1 MGERIVYLLSGQ
13 GGQHRQ
19 MGRALY
25 DADATFRDSM
35 RGLDALAADLGV
47 PVLTELYGPEARKAD
62 PFLRTLLTHPAIFML
77 EVSAARA
84 LAAQGLRPGALLGSS
99 LGEFSAAAIA
109 GAVDAGEML
118 AALIACARAVEQLC
132 PQGAMLAALG
142 PLNAFAADPEMG
154 REVTLACVNSEQHF
168 VLSGDP
174 AAIARARKRLEARGL
189 TTAPVAVSH
198 AFHSPDMDACAEA
211 VRRAFTGVQWRR
223 PEIPI
228 ISCRL
233 GGVLPELSPAAL
245 GEHFAAVGR
254 EIIHFDAALEAARAA
269 FGPDAVYVDIGPSGT
284 LAGLARQALGTRDQA
299 RCLALFSPFAE
310 DLAEFNRAAALAPKP
325 ASGAEAAPTA
335 TGTPATAP
343 AATGPFTACVFPGQ
357 GAQEK
362 GMGAALFPRYPEL
375 LRQADAILGW
385 SVEEICRDDPGGC
398 LRQTR
403 YTQPCLFVVNVLLW
417 LDRQERGLPDPAFLA
432 GHSLGEFC
440 ALFAAGALDF
450 QTGLRLVA
458 RRAEL
463 MAQAPA
469 GGMAAVIGLAPEAIA
484 EALERAG
491 LDRVEVANRNTP
503 TQVVVSGD
511 AGQIARAEEPLRQAG
526 CVAYIPLKVG
536 GAFHSRFM
544 AEPAQA
550 FRQELERCRFS
561 APRIPVVSNVTARPH
576 EPDTVAELL
585 ARQMTSPVDWLG
597 SVRFLL
603 DCGVERFEELGPRP
617 VLSPLILEI
626 RSGQPPAVPS
636 AKTKAKARPAPGP
649 APTPSLGRFSDIGP
663 ERLGAESFR
672 QEHGVRLACVC
683 GGMAQGISSVALV
696 ERCAR
701 SGVLSFFGTGGL
713 GPERTREA
721 VAELSRRLPPEAPWG
736 VNLLAGSREAAVVD
750 LCLEHGVRRV
760 EASAFVRM
768 TPDLVRYRL
777 LGLER
782 DGAGVAARNRIMAK
796 LSRPE
801 VARDFLAPPPAE
813 VVQALLRSG
822 QVTPEQAELARRV
835 PMADDICVEG
845 DSGGHTDQGSLG
857 ALLPPI
863 IRLRDLAARELGQ
876 ARPVHIGAGGGL
888 GTPEAMLAALTL
900 GADFLVTGSVNQ
912 CTLEAGTSDL
922 VKDMLADMEVQDT
935 AYAPAGDMFELG
947 ARVQVLRR
955 GVFFPARAN
964 QLYDLYRLHA
974 SLDDIPAAERER
986 VESRYFH
993 RSFAE
998 VWQECCERN
1007 GSGNAAAKAD
1017 PKRRMA
1023 QVFRWYFGQSTRLAI
1038 QGVAERKVDFQIW
1051 CGPALGAFNQWAA
1064 GTDLAPWRSRHADDL
1079 AQQLMAATAER
1090 LERFVAAWGGAQHT

>member
-1 MGERIVYLLSGQ
+1 MGGRVVYLLSGQ

-25 DADATFRDSM
+25 DTDATFRDSM
-35 RGLDALAADLGV
+35 RELDALAESMGA
-47 PVLTELYGPEARKAD
+47 PVLDELYGPQARKSD
-62 PFLRTLLTHPAIFML
+62 PFVRTLLTHPAIFML

-84 LAAQGLRPGALLGSS
+84 LAAQNLRPAALLGSS

-109 GAVDAGEML
+109 GAADAGEML

-142 PLNAFAADPEMG
+142 PLAAFADDPEMG
-154 REVTLACVNSEQHF
+154 REVTLACVNSENHF
-168 VLSGDP
+168 VLSGNP
-174 AAIARARKRLEARGL
+174 AAIADARKRLEARGL

-198 AFHSPDMDACAEA
+198 AFHSPDMDACADA
-211 VRRAFTGVQWRR
+211 VRQAFAGVRWRT

-233 GGVLPELSPAAL
+233 GGILPEMDAASM

-254 EIIHFDAALEAARAA
+254 EVVHFDAALEAARTIFAPDTA
-269 FGPDAVYVDIGPSGT
+269 FVDIGPSGT
-284 LAGLARQALGTRDQA
+284 LAGLARQTLRTKGLD
-299 RCLALFSPFAE
+299 RCFVLFSPFA
-310 DLAEFNRAAALAPKP
+310 DGTADFDRAAALARKD
-325 ASGAEAAPTA
+325 ACNAKA
-335 TGTPATAP
+335 TPP
-343 AATGPFTACVFPGQ
+343 ATGPLTACIFPGQ

-362 GMGAALFPRYPEL
+362 GMGAALFPRHPEL
-375 LRQADAILGW
+375 MHQADAILGW
-385 SVEEICRDDPGGC
+385 SVEELCRDDPGGN

-403 YTQPCLFVVNVLLW
+403 YTQPCLFVVNALIW
-417 LDRQERGLPDPAFLA
+417 LDRQARGLPDPAFLA

-440 ALFAAGALDF
+440 ALFAAGVLDF

-469 GGMAAVIGLAPEAIA
+469 GGMAAVIGLAPETIA
-484 EALERAG
+484 EALRRAG

-526 CVAYIPLKVG
+526 CVAYIPLKVS

-550 FRQELERCRFS
+550 FREELSRCRFS
-561 APRIPVVSNVTARPH
+561 EPRIPVVSNVTARPH
-576 EPDTVAELL
+576 EPETVAELL
-585 ARQMTSPVDWLG
+585 ALQMTNPVDWLG
-597 SVRFLL
+597 SVRYLL

-626 RSGQPPAVPS
+626 RSGQPPAAPT
-636 AKTKAKARPAPGP
+636 AKTPAKPRTAPALL
-649 APTPSLGRFSDIGP
+649 AVIEP

-683 GGMAQGISSVALV
+683 GGMAQGISSVAMV

-701 SGVLSFFGTGGL
+701 AGVLSFFGTGGL
-713 GPERTREA
+713 GPERAREA
-721 VAELSRRLPPEAPWG
+721 VADLSRRLPAGTPWG

-782 DGAGVAARNRIMAK
+782 DGTGVAARNRIMAK

-801 VARDFLAPPPAE
+801 VARDFLAPPPE
-813 VVQALLRSG
+813 EIVQNLLQHG
-822 QVTPEQAELARRV
+822 LVTPEQAQLARRV

-857 ALLPPI
+857 TLLPPI
-863 IRLRDLAARELGQ
+863 IRMRDKAAREL
-876 ARPVHIGAGGGL
+876 ATAKPVHIGAGGGL

-912 CTLEAGTSDL
+912 CSVEAGTSDL

-974 SLDDIPAAERER
+974 SLDDIPAAERTR
-986 VESRYFH
+986 LESRYFH
-993 RSFAE
+993 RSFDE
-998 VWQECCERN
+998 VWEECCARN
-1007 GSGNAAAKAD
+1007 GSGRTTPDAD

-1051 CGPALGAFNQWAA
+1051 CGPALGAFNQWVA

-1079 AQQLMAATAER
+1079 ALRLMTATAER
-1090 LERFVAAWGGAQHT
+1090 LGRFVGGWSGASGV

>member
-1 MGERIVYLLSGQ
+1 MGERVVYLLSGQ

-35 RGLDALAADLGV
+35 REFDALAASLDA
-47 PVLTELYGPEARKAD
+47 PVLDDLYGPKARKAD
-62 PFLRTLLTHPAIFML
+62 PFVRTLLTHPAIFML

-84 LAAQGLRPGALLGSS
+84 LAAQGLRPTTLLGSS

-132 PQGAMLAALG
+132 PKGAMLAALG
-142 PLNAFAADPEMG
+142 PLVAFANDAELG
-154 REVTLACVNSEQHF
+154 REVTLACVNSENHF
-168 VLSGDP
+168 VLSGTP
-174 AAIARARKRLEARGL
+174 AAIAEARKRLEARGL

-198 AFHSPDMDACAEA
+198 AFHSPDMDACVHA
-211 VRRAFTGVQWRR
+211 VRSAFAGVNWRA

-233 GGVLPELSPAAL
+233 GGVLPGLDAAAM

-254 EIIHFDAALEAARAA
+254 ETVHFDAALKAARTTLDPGAS
-269 FGPDAVYVDIGPSGT
+269 FVDIGPSGT
-284 LAGLARQALGTRDQA
+284 LAGLVRQALGTRGQA
-299 RCLALFSPFAE
+299 RCLVLFSPFA
-310 DLAEFNRAAALAPKP
+310 DGTMDFDRAAALAQGP
-325 ASGAEAAPTA
+325 ANGAQTDSPS
-335 TGTPATAP
+335 P
-343 AATGPFTACVFPGQ
+343 GPLTACVFPGQ

-375 LRQADAILGW
+375 MRQADAILGW
-385 SVEEICRDDPGGC
+385 SVEEICRDDPEGS
-398 LRQTR
+398 LRHTR
-403 YTQPCLFVVNVLLW
+403 YTQPCLFVVNALIW
-417 LDRQERGLPDPAFLA
+417 LDRQERGLPDPSFLA

-469 GGMAAVIGLAPEAIA
+469 GGMAAVIGLAPETISKV
-484 EALERAG
+484 LEHAG
-491 LDRVEVANRNTP
+491 LDRLEVANRNTP
-503 TQVVVSGD
+503 SQVIVSGD
-511 AGQIARAEEPLRQAG
+511 AKQIIRAEEPLRQAG
-526 CVAYIPLKVG
+526 CGAYIPLKVS

-544 AEPAQA
+544 ADPAQA
-550 FRQELERCRFS
+550 FREELSRCRFS
-561 APRIPVVSNVTARPH
+561 ASRIPVVSNVTARPH
-576 EPDTVAELL
+576 EPETVAELL
-585 ARQMTSPVDWLG
+585 ARQMTSPVDWVG

-603 DCGVERFEELGPRP
+603 DCGVEQFEELGPRP

-626 RSGQPPAVPS
+626 RSGQTAAPPPANIS
-636 AKTKAKARPAPGP
+636 AKPKTPTTFRAAPGTSP
-649 APTPSLGRFSDIGP
+649 ALLRTIGP

-672 QEHGVRLACVC
+672 HEHGVRLACVC
-683 GGMAQGISSVALV
+683 GGMAQGISSVAMV

-701 SGVLSFFGTGGL
+701 AGVLSFFGTGGL

-721 VAELSRRLPPEAPWG
+721 IADLSRSLPPEAPWG
-736 VNLLAGSREAAVVD
+736 VNLLAGSREASVVD
-750 LCLEHGVRRV
+750 LCLEQGVRRV

-782 DGAGVAARNRIMAK
+782 DGSGVAARNRIMAK

-801 VARDFLAPPPAE
+801 VARDFLAPPPE
-813 VVQALLRSG
+813 ETVQNLLKRG
-822 QVTPEQAELARRV
+822 LVTPEQAQLARRV

-857 ALLPPI
+857 TLLPPI
-863 IRLRDLAARELGQ
+863 IRMRNKAALELAQ

-912 CTLEAGTSDL
+912 CSVEAATSDL
-922 VKDMLADMEVQDT
+922 VKDMLAEMEVQDT

-974 SLDDIPAAERER
+974 SLDDIPAAERTRLET
-986 VESRYFH
+986 RYFH
-993 RSFAE
+993 RSFDE
-998 VWQECCERN
+998 VWEECCARN
-1007 GSGNAAAKAD
+1007 GSGRALPDLD

-1051 CGPALGAFNQWAA
+1051 CGPALGAFNQWVVD
-1064 GTDLAPWRSRHADDL
+1064 TDLASWRSRHADDL
-1079 AQQLMAATAER
+1079 AMRLMTATAEH
-1090 LERFVAAWGGAQHT
+1090 LERFVASWGSA